1 MKKSHG
7 SPYRGRAVEFRETR
21 FSLDASR
28 RTFARTRVFVVTSTS
43 LSSADSSNIPGRT
56 CFVIRLYREICRKMI
71 SLVKIILSID
81 TRVTRIRGFLFLQIS
96 EDLIQNNRHH
106 SYNLKYISIFNF
118 YSNSFK

>member
-56 CFVIRLYREICRKMI
+56 CFVICLYREICRKMI

-81 TRVTRIRGFLFLQIS
+81 TRVTRIRGFLFLQIFA
-96 EDLIQNNRHH
+96 EDLIQNNRHY

-118 YSNSFK
+118 YSK

>member
-1 MKKSHG
+1 M
-7 SPYRGRAVEFRETR
+7 EFRETR

-81 TRVTRIRGFLFLQIS
+81 TRVTRIRGFLFLQIFA
-96 EDLIQNNRHH
+96 EDLIQNNRHY

-118 YSNSFK
+118 YFNSFK